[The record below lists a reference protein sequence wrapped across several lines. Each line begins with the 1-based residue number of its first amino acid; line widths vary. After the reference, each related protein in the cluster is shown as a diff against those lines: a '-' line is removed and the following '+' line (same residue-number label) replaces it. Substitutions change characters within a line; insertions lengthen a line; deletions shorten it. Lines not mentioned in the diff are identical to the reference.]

1 MDAEVTSTGSG
12 ILGGVLRRRKPRR
25 LSEVFSAIARDANG
39 DVSIGTIRDKLGDRS
54 FAALLVFFAAINLIP
69 VPPGASAF
77 LGLPLLIVSLQ
88 MVYGSK
94 RVWLPQ
100 VLTNRSISAGTF
112 RSIMDRVLP
121 RLIWIEQ
128 MIKPR
133 YWPFR
138 RRRGD
143 RVIGIIALIM
153 AVSITLPIPLGNW
166 PPAFSTALLGLAL
179 SERDGILF
187 ALGGLAGVIAMAI
200 VAFVVGAAGVAAQ
213 AVFRLD
219 HVGTQPSSCLCAR
232 LISLRHQCTSL
243 LAVPASSDNKRHS
256 RRSGNARLRQRGVCC
271 MADLIIVYWRDI
283 PAQVIV
289 RKGRQNAKRE
299 LPLRFTE
306 AIDMAA
312 MRSGAAETDAYLA
325 EWRKAD
331 PVPVGDDLEA
341 EAEKA
346 ADALDAKYDRER
358 LVALVKAGGKE
369 NV

>member
-153 AVSITLPIPLGNW
+153 AISITLPIPLGNW

-200 VAFVVGAAGVAAQ
+200 VAFVIGAAGVAAQ
-213 AVFRLD
+213 AVF
-219 HVGTQPSSCLCAR
+219 GW
-232 LISLRHQCTSL
+232 I
-243 LAVPASSDNKRHS
+243 
-256 RRSGNARLRQRGVCC
+256 
-271 MADLIIVYWRDI
+271 M
-283 PAQVIV
+283 
-289 RKGRQNAKRE
+289 
-299 LPLRFTE
+299 
-306 AIDMAA
+306 
-312 MRSGAAETDAYLA
+312 
-325 EWRKAD
+325 
-331 PVPVGDDLEA
+331 
-341 EAEKA
+341 
-346 ADALDAKYDRER
+346 
-358 LVALVKAGGKE
+358 
-369 NV
+369 